1 MSRLFVRLK
10 VIFTPLLTP
19 ARIFILSFAVA
30 ILAGAL
36 LLWLPA
42 AAVQGRLSFTDALFT
57 SASAV
62 CVTGLAT
69 IDIGKDLSLFGQLV
83 TLILFQVGGLGI
95 ITFSV
100 VFFGILGRGI
110 SFKEREIV
118 QSAFLHTP
126 RRDFLPVAFP
136 AR

>member
-1 MSRLFVRLK
+1 MFTRLK
-10 VIFTPLLTP
+10 VMLAPLFTP
-19 ARIFILSFAVA
+19 ARIFILSFAGA

-36 LLWLPA
+36 LLWLPQA
-42 AAVQGRLSFTDALFT
+42 AAKTQLSFTDALFT

-69 IDIGKDLSLFGQLV
+69 IDIGRDLTRFGQVV

-100 VFFGILGRGI
+100 VFFGILG
-110 SFKEREIV
+110 
-118 QSAFLHTP
+118 L
-126 RRDFLPVAFP
+126 
-136 AR
+136 